1 MPSATNVSARA
12 AIIGLVID
20 AMRNSESWAIGG
32 PSTDWSPEHDDLE
45 VVATTD
51 GGDESRHR
59 VRVHQRTKGFG
70 ERGHRRSL
78 ARRLRSASASRTF
91 RRKQQNSETARV
103 RGRAGTGYHLLLSPP
118 LRVPFVP
125 TLRRPRH
132 RRHPPGAVAAVAFV
146 ALTLAAGSSREAS
159 AHNTVTFDEAGADA
173 PHIGLI
179 GDSTLSGVRWW
190 ARYGDLRR
198 YNFVLDAESCRRTVE
213 ASCWS
218 REDFRPD
225 NTVGALQRL
234 AGRWGDVLVVMSGY
248 NDSSYLFDDAVDAVV
263 AEAQEQ
269 AIPHVIWLTLRTA
282 DVTYHDPQQ
291 RANANGYRED
301 NRTLY
306 EKAQEFGGY
315 LQIADWATYAE
326 DRGDWF
332 SYDGVHLTPDGVS
345 GLTTFI
351 ADSVDAVLAGAS
363 LNPDVIPWA
372 RLRLG
377 DVGPTVAEVQQA
389 LTDAGVAIVGGADG
403 VYGELTAQAVATFQQ
418 ARGLT
423 ATGTVDE
430 PTAVSLGVHGRARCG
445 RRAGTG
451 TARSRRIGHAERAVP
466 EGCRRRSD
474 RPQAEPQVGVQPP
487 VRSLPRGD
495 RRGGSPGA
503 TSPSAAPGC

>member
-1 MPSATNVSARA
+1 
-12 AIIGLVID
+12 
-20 AMRNSESWAIGG
+20 
-32 PSTDWSPEHDDLE
+32 
-45 VVATTD
+45 
-51 GGDESRHR
+51 
-59 VRVHQRTKGFG
+59 
-70 ERGHRRSL
+70 
-78 ARRLRSASASRTF
+78 
-91 RRKQQNSETARV
+91 
-103 RGRAGTGYHLLLSPP
+103 
-118 LRVPFVP
+118 
-125 TLRRPRH
+125 
-132 RRHPPGAVAAVAFV
+132 
-146 ALTLAAGSSREAS
+146 
-159 AHNTVTFDEAGADA
+159 
-173 PHIGLI
+173 
-179 GDSTLSGVRWW
+179 
-190 ARYGDLRR
+190 
-198 YNFVLDAESCRRTVE
+198 
-213 ASCWS
+213 
-218 REDFRPD
+218 
-225 NTVGALQRL
+225 
-234 AGRWGDVLVVMSGY
+234 MSGY

-306 EKAQEFGGY
+306 EKAEQFGGY

-372 RLRLG
+372 SLRLG

-403 VYGELTAQAVATFQQ
+403 VYGELTAQAVAEFQQ

-430 PTAVSLGVHGRARCG
+430 PTAVSLGVHGG
-445 RRAGTG
+445 RDTAAEPAPAQLVAG
-451 TARSRRIGHAERAVP
+451 ASADAERAVP

-487 VRSLPRGD
+487 VRSLPRGG
-495 RRGGSPGA
+495 RRRGSPGA
-503 TSPSAAPGC
+503 APPSAAPGC